1 MSCIVWSV
9 ERFDLTL
16 IKILEKISTLNS
28 TKYHDFAR
36 GGVDQ
41 TPLATDD
48 VFSGNYEKE
57 NLW

>member
-9 ERFDLTL
+9 ERFDLT
-16 IKILEKISTLNS
+16 LEKISTLNS